1 MNNGKMIFVT
11 GGAMSGKSRFA
22 VSHFSEMD
30 RVQYLCTNEDMDDK
44 TLDRIFQ
51 NERSKNFRWD
61 IIRNFS
67 VDKMPVNYTDCK
79 CFVLDNLADWIYR
92 KTLDE
97 FGDRLG
103 YSDREMRTFVKE
115 LMRSIG
121 ILLSEVTN
129 SGGTIVIISAET
141 GFQHAPFDVIDNIC
155 REALCTVN
163 QRVANIADEA
173 YFSFSGLQLKVK

>member
-11 GGAMSGKSRFA
+11 GSAMSGKSRFA
-22 VSHFSEMD
+22 VSQFSEMD

-44 TLDRIFQ
+44 TLDRIFY

-61 IIRNFS
+61 IMRNFS
-67 VDKMPVNYTDCK
+67 VDKTPVNYTDCK
-79 CFVLDNLADWIYR
+79 CFILDNLADWIYR
-92 KTLDE
+92 KTLEE
-97 FGDRLG
+97 FAGQADFTDRK
-103 YSDREMRTFVKE
+103 MRTFVKE

-141 GFQHAPFDVIDNIC
+141 RFQPVHSDLIEKIYC
-155 REALCTVN
+155 EALCTVN
-163 QRVANIADEA
+163 QRIANIADEA
-173 YFSFSGLQLKVK
+173 YFSFSGLQIKVK